1 MNTNDYSQTLNSTN
15 TEVSDHTTILDAAFD
30 TATGSIPF
38 NMTNDYMFRA
48 VLQSSPEALK
58 GLLCSLLHLAE
69 SEVASVEITN
79 PILLG
84 EAIDNKEFYLDINL
98 LLNDSVR
105 INLEMQIVNQSNWE
119 NRSVMYLCRTY
130 DDLNRGQDY
139 RDAKPAVHIGF
150 LDYTLFADRPEFYA
164 AYKLVNVKSH
174 HVYNDNL
181 TLYVADL
188 TRIDLAT
195 EEDRRYHIDSWA
207 KLFKAKTWE
216 EIKMIADEDKALYE
230 AAKTLFYNSSDEE
243 IRLRCL
249 AREEYWQD
257 VRYYQRTI
265 TETKQALAEEKQ
277 TSAKKD
283 LVIAEQK
290 QALAETEQA
299 FDMDRQNY
307 EKIIAQL
314 REELAER
321 KK

>member
-1 MNTNDYSQTLNSTN
+1 MNTNDYRQSQSCNGTQKETVNTHAAETN
-15 TEVSDHTTILDAAFD
+15 FD
-30 TATGSIPF
+30 TASGKIPF
-38 NMTNDYMFRA
+38 RMTNDYMFRA
-48 VLQSSPEALK
+48 VFQSSNKALK

-69 SEVASVEITN
+69 SEVASIEITN

-84 EAIDNKEFYLDINL
+84 RAIDNKEFHLDINL

-105 INLEMQIVNQSNWE
+105 INLEMQIVNQINWE

-130 DDLNRGQDY
+130 DSLNRGQDY

-164 AYKLVNVKSH
+164 AYKLINVKSH
-174 HVYNDNL
+174 HVYNDSL

-195 EEDRRYHIDSWA
+195 EEDRRYHIDCWA

-216 EIKMIADEDKALYE
+216 EIKMIAEEDKALYE
-230 AAKTLFYNSSDEE
+230 AAKALFYNSSDEE

-249 AREEYWQD
+249 DREEYYQD
-257 VRYYQRTI
+257 LRNYER
-265 TETKQALAEEKQ
+265 A
-277 TSAKKD
+277 
-283 LVIAEQK
+283 IAERDQVI
-290 QALAETEQA
+290 
-299 FDMDRQNY
+299 D
-307 EKIIAQL
+307 QL
-314 REELAER
+314 RAELAEL